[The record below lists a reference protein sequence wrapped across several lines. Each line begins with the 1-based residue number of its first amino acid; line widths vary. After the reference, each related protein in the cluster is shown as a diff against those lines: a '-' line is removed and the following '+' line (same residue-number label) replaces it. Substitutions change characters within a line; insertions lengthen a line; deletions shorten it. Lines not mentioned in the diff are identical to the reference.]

1 MGTGEHLLELGIG
14 HPFFQLI
21 VQVMHFGKSRLIFRL
36 ASQLYKDPDIF
47 NLTVELSQEA
57 RVFSMTVRS
66 LRTFCAASLSSQK
79 PGAAI
84 LDSSS

>member
-36 ASQLYKDPDIF
+36 ASQLYKDLI
-47 NLTVELSQEA
+47 
-57 RVFSMTVRS
+57 
-66 LRTFCAASLSSQK
+66 SST
-79 PGAAI
+79 
-84 LDSSS
+84 